1 VAEGGEVRIEEESW
15 NLGAFLRI
23 EASSSGVMKFG
34 M

>member
-1 VAEGGEVRIEEESW
+1 MAEGGEVRIEEESS